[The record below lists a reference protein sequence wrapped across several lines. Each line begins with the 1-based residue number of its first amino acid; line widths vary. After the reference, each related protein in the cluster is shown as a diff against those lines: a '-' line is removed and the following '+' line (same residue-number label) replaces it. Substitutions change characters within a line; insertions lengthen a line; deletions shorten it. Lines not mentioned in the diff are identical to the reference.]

1 MNSKTSMQD
10 IADKLGISKNA
21 VSLALNNKAGVS
33 EELRFRIFEAANQ
46 LNYRTDSKT
55 KKKRGNLL
63 VLIPENIRNDKIF
76 YYEVFW
82 SIEKRAKEHG
92 YNAIICG
99 VTQEMEDQLILPELY
114 HEIDF
119 QGMLLVGVL
128 HLNYVR
134 KLFDLGIPLVS
145 VDHYYDSL
153 QLDAVVTANAE
164 EAYKIVSHLI
174 DKGHKQI
181 GFIGAIS
188 KSKSFKERWSGY
200 QNAMSDAE
208 LAIDMNHNIINII
221 NPSPLEELNFTP
233 AQIAD
238 HLDAMTSMPTAW
250 FCADDRIAISFIQI
264 LISKG
269 YKVPADISVVGFGDI
284 EAAQLIAPRL
294 TTIQVQ
300 LEKLGYEA
308 VDFLIRKIDFGGS
321 PAKVSIYG
329 ELIERDSCKMLG

>member
-46 LNYRTDSKT
+46 LNYRTDTKT

-82 SIEKRAKEHG
+82 SIEKRAKENG
-92 YNAIICG
+92 YNAIICS

-114 HEIDF
+114 HEIEF
-119 QGMLLVGVL
+119 HGILLVGVL

-134 KLFDLGIPLVS
+134 KLFDLGIPLVT

-153 QLDAVVTANAE
+153 QFDAVVTANAE
-164 EAYKIVSHLI
+164 EAYKIVTHLI
-174 DKGHKQI
+174 DKGHQQI

-188 KSKSFKERWSGY
+188 RTKSFRERWSGY
-200 QNAMSDAE
+200 QNAMSDAG
-208 LAIDMNHNIINII
+208 LAIDMNHNIV
-221 NPSPLEELNFTP
+221 NPSPLEALNSTPIEL
-233 AQIAD
+233 AD
-238 HLDAMTSMPTAW
+238 HLDAMPSMPTAW

-269 YKVPADISVVGFGDI
+269 YKVPEDISVVGFGDI
-284 EAAQLIAPRL
+284 EAAQMIAPRL

-300 LEKLGYEA
+300 REQLGNEA

-321 PAKVSIYG
+321 PAKISIYG
-329 ELIERDSCKMLG
+329 ELIERDSCKVLG

>member
-1 MNSKTSMQD
+1 MQD

-46 LNYRTDSKT
+46 LNYRTDTKT

-82 SIEKRAKEHG
+82 SIEKRAKENG

-114 HEIDF
+114 HEFVFDGI
-119 QGMLLVGVL
+119 LLVGVL

-134 KLFDLGIPLVS
+134 KLVDLGIPLVT

-164 EAYKIVSHLI
+164 EAYKIVTHLI
-174 DKGHKQI
+174 DKGHRQI
-181 GFIGAIS
+181 GFIGVIS
-188 KSKSFKERWSGY
+188 RTKSFRERWSGY
-200 QNAMSDAE
+200 QNAMSDAG
-208 LAIDMNHNIINII
+208 LTVDMNHNIV
-221 NPSPLEELNFTP
+221 NPSPLDALNSTP
-233 AQIAD
+233 AQLAD

-250 FCADDRIAISFIQI
+250 FCADDRSAISFIQI
-264 LISKG
+264 LTSKG
-269 YKVPADISVVGFGDI
+269 YKVPEDFSVVGFGDI

-300 LEKLGYEA
+300 REQLGYEA
-308 VDFLIRKIDFGGS
+308 VDFLIRKIDHGGS
-321 PAKVSIYG
+321 PAKISIYG
-329 ELIERDSCKMLG
+329 KLIERDSCKALG

>member
-46 LNYRTDSKT
+46 LNYRTDTRT

-82 SIEKRAKEHG
+82 SIEKRAKENG

-114 HEIDF
+114 HEIEF
-119 QGMLLVGVL
+119 QGILLVGVL

-134 KLFDLGIPLVS
+134 MLFDLGIPLIT

-164 EAYKIVSHLI
+164 EAYKIVTHLI
-174 DKGHKQI
+174 NKGHKLI

-200 QNAMSDAE
+200 QNALSDAG
-208 LAIDMNHNIINII
+208 LAIDTNHSIVNS
-221 NPSPLEELNFTP
+221 SPLEALNSTP
-233 AQIAD
+233 AQLAD
-238 HLDAMTSMPTAW
+238 YLDTMISMPSAW
-250 FCADDRIAISFIQI
+250 FCADDRIAISLIQI

-269 YKVPADISVVGFGDI
+269 HKVPGDISVVGFGDI
-284 EAAQLIAPRL
+284 EAAQMIAPRL

-300 LEKLGYEA
+300 REQLGYEA
-308 VDFLIRKIDFGGS
+308 VDFLIRKIDAGGS
-321 PAKVSIYG
+321 PAKISIYG
-329 ELIERDSCKMLG
+329 KLIERDSCKALG

>member
-1 MNSKTSMQD
+1 MNSKISMQD
-10 IADKLGISKNA
+10 IADMLGISKNA
-21 VSLALNNKAGVS
+21 VSLALNNKPGVS
-33 EELRFRIFEAANQ
+33 EDLRFRIFEAANQ
-46 LNYRTDSKT
+46 LNYRTDTKA

-82 SIEKRAKEHG
+82 SIEKRAKEIG

-114 HEIDF
+114 HEIEF
-119 QGMLLVGVL
+119 QGILLVGVL
-128 HLNYVR
+128 PLNYVR
-134 KLFDLGIPLVS
+134 MLFDLGIPLVT

-164 EAYKIVSHLI
+164 EAYKIVNHLI
-174 DKGHKQI
+174 DKGHRQI

-200 QNAMSDAE
+200 QNALSDAG
-208 LAIDMNHNIINII
+208 LAIDTNHSIV
-221 NPSPLEELNFTP
+221 NPSSLEALNSTPSEL
-233 AQIAD
+233 AA
-238 HLDAMTSMPTAW
+238 HLDAMTSLPSAW

-269 YKVPADISVVGFGDI
+269 HKVPEDFSVVGFGDI
-284 EAAQLIAPRL
+284 EAAQMIAPRL

-300 LEKLGYEA
+300 REQLGYEA
-308 VDFLIRKIDFGGS
+308 VDFLVRRIDVSGS
-321 PAKVSIYG
+321 PAKISIYG
-329 ELIERDSCKMLG
+329 KLIERDSCRALG

>member
-33 EELRFRIFEAANQ
+33 EELRYRIFEAANQ
-46 LNYRTDSKT
+46 LNYRTDTKT
-55 KKKRGNLL
+55 KKKRGNQL

-82 SIEKRAKEHG
+82 SIEKRAKESG

-114 HEIDF
+114 HEIDIH
-119 QGMLLVGVL
+119 GLLLVGVL

-134 KLFDLGIPLVS
+134 MLFDLGIPLVT
-145 VDHYYDSL
+145 VDHYYDGL

-164 EAYKIVSHLI
+164 EAYKIVTHLI

-181 GFIGAIS
+181 GFIGEIN

-200 QNAMSDAE
+200 QNALSDAG
-208 LAIDMNHNIINII
+208 LAIDTK
-221 NPSPLEELNFTP
+221 LEALNSTP
-233 AQIAD
+233 AQLAD

-250 FCADDRIAISFIQI
+250 FCADDRIAISFIQT

-269 YKVPADISVVGFGDI
+269 YKVPEDISVVGFCDI
-284 EAAQLIAPRL
+284 EAAQMIAPRL

-300 LEKLGYEA
+300 REQLGYEA

-321 PAKVSIYG
+321 PAKISIYG
-329 ELIERDSCKMLG
+329 KLIERDSCKALG

>member
-33 EELRFRIFEAANQ
+33 EELRYRIFEAANQ
-46 LNYRTDSKT
+46 LNYRTDTKT

-82 SIEKRAKEHG
+82 SIEKRAKENG

-114 HEIDF
+114 HEIVFD
-119 QGMLLVGVL
+119 GILLVGVL

-134 KLFDLGIPLVS
+134 KLVDLGIPLVT

-164 EAYKIVSHLI
+164 EAYKIVTHLI
-174 DKGHKQI
+174 DKGHRQI

-188 KSKSFKERWSGY
+188 RSKCFRERWSGY
-200 QNAMSDAE
+200 QNAMSDAG
-208 LAIDMNHNIINII
+208 LAIEMSHNIV
-221 NPSPLEELNFTP
+221 NPSPLEALNSTPLELTN
-233 AQIAD
+233 

-269 YKVPADISVVGFGDI
+269 YKVPEDISVVGFGDI
-284 EAAQLIAPRL
+284 EAAQMIAPRL
-294 TTIQVQ
+294 TTIKMQREQ
-300 LEKLGYEA
+300 LGFEA

-321 PAKVSIYG
+321 PAKISIFG
-329 ELIERDSCKMLG
+329 ELIERDSCKALG